1 MKKLSQVKRLIKE
14 SIKELR
20 LNENL
25 VCSTE
30 IVTCECTGGLPS
42 QGNNTCSGTK
52 TNYCNGGHSTDC
64 MCCGG
69 DSVIGTGG
77 GQVYKRKN

>member
-1 MKKLSQVKRLIKE
+1 MKLNRVKDIIKE
-14 SIKELR
+14 EIRKMK

-30 IVTCECTGGLPS
+30 TVSCQCTGGLPS
-42 QGNNTCSGTK
+42 QGSTTCSGTK

-64 MCCGG
+64 MCCSDMGRPGGG
-69 DSVIGTGG
+69 DDNMM
-77 GQVYKRKN
+77 YKRKF